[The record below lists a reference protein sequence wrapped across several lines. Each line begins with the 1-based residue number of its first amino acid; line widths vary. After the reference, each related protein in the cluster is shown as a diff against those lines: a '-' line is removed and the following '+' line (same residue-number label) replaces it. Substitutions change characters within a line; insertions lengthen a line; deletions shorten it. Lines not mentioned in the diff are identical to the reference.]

1 MIVDFDPLGIIPGSG
16 SAHGAVD
23 RRQTWSKVRDAV
35 DDTYRRNGGI
45 KDRISSVASGSS
57 SEHEM
62 LTKLAS
68 GIRRLDMIEEEWRDI
83 YSAIFDECMNGTIS
97 IPESETSKI
106 EKDVHRTFSLFTRS
120 IPNLRL
126 KMSIDEYYES
136 LHSVLVAATHECGYC
151 QGINF
156 LAALFLLGEKDERDS
171 FILLCFLLKNRHLK
185 ILYDP
190 KCSSLLEYMNTFS
203 KRFRKCN
210 KTVYQHLKNTGFS
223 PVCYSIEWFTTCFI
237 VSHPGELS
245 VCVVDLLIMGFD
257 DIMIRVGL
265 AMMDLLHDEILA
277 LDAEQLQSNFKKI
290 AMALDPVDVLSK
302 ALTGDYVN
310 PHCPNVLQVRLLV
323 EVNSSCILNI
333 FQTLMF
339 IIFLLSP
346 HCSRCITDD
355 VSKY

>member
-16 SAHGAVD
+16 SVHGAVD
-23 RRQTWSKVRDAV
+23 RRQIWSRVRDAI
-35 DDTYRRNGGI
+35 DDICRRNGGA
-45 KDRISSVASGSS
+45 KNRISSIASCSND
-57 SEHEM
+57 EHTM
-62 LTKLAS
+62 INKLAS
-68 GIRRLDMIEEEWRDI
+68 GLRRLDMVEKEWRDI
-83 YSAIFDECMNGTIS
+83 YSAIFDECTNGTIS

-126 KMSIDEYYES
+126 KKSIDEYYES

-190 KCSSLLEYMNTFS
+190 RCSSLLEYMNTFS

-237 VSHPGELS
+237 VSHPGDLS
-245 VCVVDLLIMGFD
+245 VCVVDLLIMGFE

-265 AMMDLLHDEILA
+265 AIMDLIQDQILA
-277 LDAEQLQSNFKKI
+277 LNAEQLQSSFKNI

-302 ALTGDYVN
+302 ALTGDYVSLN
-310 PHCPNVLQVRLLV
+310 CPNVLQVSDVR
-323 EVNSSCILNI
+323 
-333 FQTLMF
+333 
-339 IIFLLSP
+339 
-346 HCSRCITDD
+346 TDRD
-355 VSKY
+355 T